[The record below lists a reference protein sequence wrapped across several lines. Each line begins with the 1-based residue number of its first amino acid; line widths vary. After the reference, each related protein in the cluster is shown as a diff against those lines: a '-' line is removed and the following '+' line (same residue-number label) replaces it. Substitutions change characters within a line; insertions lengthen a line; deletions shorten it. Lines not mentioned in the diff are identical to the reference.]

1 MLAAVPQGGPRF
13 SAVERAA
20 SLERL
25 SRETFDVLIVGGGIT
40 GAGVA
45 LDAASRGLRT
55 GMVER
60 DDFASGTS
68 SGSSRLIHGGLRY
81 LSEREL
87 GLVRQAL
94 SERRRLLRLAP
105 HLVRPLP
112 FLIPVL
118 AGPGAAREAKARVV
132 GRAVGAAL
140 WAYDLAGGSRIGCPH
155 RRLDRQELLG
165 LVPALEASRVVG
177 GFLYYDAR
185 ADDARLT
192 LAVVKSA
199 ALEHGA
205 VVANYAGARA
215 VSQGPGRSWRVEVED
230 RRSGIS
236 FEVAASCVVD
246 ATGVWA
252 GGLVGRGH
260 GPRLRPAKGAHLT
273 LVADRLRLGA
283 AVVLPVRGDGRS
295 IFLVP
300 SFDRAYLGTTDTEHR
315 GGPDRPMCTGDDARY
330 LLSALS
336 ANLAEPVGMTSV
348 AGSWAGLRPLLAG
361 ASGRTADLSRRHMVS
376 VEGGI
381 VTIVGGKLTTYRA
394 MAAEAVDAVLGI
406 LEVKE
411 SPSRTK
417 GLTLFGAGAE
427 AAARVVAG
435 VDPPPPPPPEPPGPS
450 GPGGSSATGL
460 SAYLEGRYGA
470 YAPAVLDL
478 VESRSDLGMP
488 LVAGLPYLRAE
499 AIYSVRHEMVLTLED
514 LLVRRTRGLTLD
526 REATARAA
534 PAAASILAGELGW
547 SPAEAERQVEAFS
560 DLVDAERHALS
571 ASGAG

>member
-1 MLAAVPQGGPRF
+1 M
-13 SAVERAA
+13 ERAA

-25 SRETFDVLIVGGGIT
+25 SRETFDVLVVGGGIT

-60 DDFASGTS
+60 GDFASGTS

-94 SERRRLLRLAP
+94 SERQRLLRLAP
-105 HLVRPLP
+105 HLVHPLP

-118 AGPGAAREAKARVV
+118 AGPGAARQAKGRAV

-140 WAYDLAGGSRIGCPH
+140 WAYDLAGGSRIGCLH

-165 LVPALEASRVVG
+165 LVPVLEGSRVVG

-215 VSQGPGRSWRVEVED
+215 VSEGPGRSWRVEVED

-236 FEVAASCVVD
+236 FEVATSSVVD
-246 ATGVWA
+246 ATGVRA
-252 GGLVGRGH
+252 GGLAGRGH

-283 AVVLPVRGDGRS
+283 AVVLPVRADGRS

-300 SFDRAYLGTTDTEHR
+300 SFDRAYLGTTDTDHR
-315 GGPDRPMCTGDDARY
+315 DGPDRPMCTGDDARY

-381 VTIVGGKLTTYRA
+381 VTIVGGKLTTYRV

-411 SPSRTK
+411 SPSRTAD
-417 GLTLFGAGAE
+417 LTLFGAGSE
-427 AAARVVAG
+427 AAARLVAG

-450 GPGGSSATGL
+450 GPGGPGGYSATGL
-460 SAYLEGRYGA
+460 PAHLESRFGA

-478 VESRSDLGMP
+478 AESRSDLGMP

-514 LLVRRTRGLTLD
+514 LLVRRTRCLTLD

-534 PAAASILAGELGW
+534 PAAASLLAGELGW
-547 SPAEAERQVEAFS
+547 SPAEARRQVEEFS